1 MRKVLLVAVPL
12 LLVVPLSAQLRI
24 ESTLTKHA
32 HDLAAAFNE
41 KDSAK
46 VASFYTDDATLMP
59 PNEPAVKGR
68 QNIQAWFKGGID
80 QGLTDL
86 KLTPTES
93 SIRGDQAF
101 EAGTYSIVVK
111 AGAGQGATGKGSA
124 VDSGK
129 YVVVLKRVGGEWKIA
144 YDIFNSNLPVPPQD
158 DK

>member
-1 MRKVLLVAVPL
+1 MKCSPRYA
-12 LLVVPLSAQLRI
+12 
-24 ESTLTKHA
+24 
-32 HDLAAAFNE
+32 

-68 QNIQAWFKGGID
+68 QNIQAWFKHDID
-80 QGLTDL
+80 QGSANLR
-86 KLTPTES
+86 LTPTES
-93 SIRGDQAF
+93 SIGGKQAF

-111 AGAGQGATGKGSA
+111 PGAGQGATGEGSV

-129 YVVVLKRVGGEWKIA
+129 YVVVLKMVGDEWKIA
-144 YDIFNSNLPVPPQD
+144 YDIFNSNLPMKPQG